1 MKKVFKILTVAGGI
15 GMGSEAMKQAI
26 RDAGYEF
33 EEVAC
38 IDIGEL
44 QEYVYD
50 LIHKRGQFCR
60 MDMRNLTLE
69 TLNAFLISKGKE
81 PIKKGEIDLI
91 LFSTPCTFASGLNN
105 FRTPFHEINKLTSK
119 EIPRIVKEFAPKFGF
134 IAENVSDIITDK
146 ILRPM
151 CRELK
156 RQLKADGMYDIKHAI
171 LNSADYNC
179 WTSRPRL
186 IVYGKAKSIPD
197 GITFPETTTTNYSDF
212 HLNKLIPTALA
223 YNAGLYRYD
232 VIDLETNT
240 IIGKEDKWLSADR
253 IIGTVTATGGEGI
266 LDSDYDEPRS
276 LSIGELKKLFGI
288 EHFDFGNLSDRD
300 IHFLIGN
307 GIVVPFMKVVCRHF
321 LDQFCR

>member
-1 MKKVFKILTVAGGI
+1 MKRVFKILSICGGI
-15 GMGSEAMKQAI
+15 GMGSEAIKQAI
-26 RDAGYEF
+26 IDSGCEF
-33 EEVAC
+33 IEIAC
-38 IDIGEL
+38 VDFGEL
-44 QEYVYD
+44 QEFVYYKNHAEG
-50 LIHKRGQFCR
+50 LYCR
-60 MDMRNLTLE
+60 IDIRELTLE
-69 TLNAFLISKGKE
+69 VLNAFLISKGRD
-81 PIKKGEIDLI
+81 PIQKQEIDLI
-91 LFSTPCTFASGLNN
+91 LFSTSCTFASGLNN
-105 FRTPFHEINKLTSK
+105 YRTPYHEINQLTTV
-119 EIPRIVKEFAPKFGF
+119 EIPRILREFEPKVGF
-134 IAENVSDIITDK
+134 IAENVGDIVTDTD
-146 ILRPM
+146 LRPM
-151 CRELK
+151 FIEFK
-156 RQLKADGMYDIKHAI
+156 RALNSHSMYDFKYDV

-186 IVYGKAKSIPD
+186 IILGKAKSIP
-197 GITFPETTTTNYSDF
+197 GEITFPEPTTTNYSNF

-232 VIDLETNT
+232 VIDPETNT